1 MGIQEQGSR
10 RICAGTEERGV
21 NPRRRNGTVRCMF
34 FPIGAGAPVTRG
46 SGEGF
51 AERTGESPRTES
63 GYSVPSLFGGFP
75 AGAYAVHKNV
85 CTKV

>member
-1 MGIQEQGSR
+1 MV
-10 RICAGTEERGV
+10 CAGLCADTEKRGA

-34 FPIGAGAPVTRG
+34 FPIGAAAPVTRG

-51 AERTGESPRTES
+51 AERTGESPHTKS
-63 GYSVPSLFGGFP
+63 GYSVPISHSAFP
-75 AGAYAVHKNV
+75 KEQYAVHKNV